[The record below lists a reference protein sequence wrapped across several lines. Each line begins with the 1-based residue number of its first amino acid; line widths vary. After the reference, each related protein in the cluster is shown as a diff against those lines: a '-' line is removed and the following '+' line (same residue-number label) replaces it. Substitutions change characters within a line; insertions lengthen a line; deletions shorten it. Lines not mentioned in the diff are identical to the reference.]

1 MKTIFQ
7 ILALL
12 ILMVASA
19 VCCYYSA
26 IEWQNDLLTY
36 SSLILFSVFW
46 ACILYLSASKS
57 IIDNYAQEIE
67 DQDYTPDNVN
77 SNK

>member
-1 MKTIFQ
+1 MKTILK

-46 ACILYLSASKS
+46 ACILYLSASNR
-57 IIDNYAQEIE
+57 IIDNTTIEIE
-67 DQDYTPDNVN
+67 DQEYTPDNVN
-77 SNK
+77 YDK